1 MLARELI
8 AALSAH
14 PPDAE
19 VLLPGYEDG
28 YDRIDAVVER
38 DVQELDHHGQQ
49 PYLGA
54 FSATADARRQAAR
67 TVGDPWLMGVQPPQL
82 VGDSTRAV
90 VLVPARRA

>member
-14 PPDAE
+14 PPDTE

-28 YDRIDAVVER
+28 YDRIDAVVEQ
-38 DVQELDHHGQQ
+38 DVQELDHHGDQ

-54 FSATADARRQAAR
+54 FFQPAEARRQAAL
-67 TVGDPWLMGVQPPQL
+67 TVDDVALMGARPPLL
-82 VGDSTRAV
+82 VGESTRAV